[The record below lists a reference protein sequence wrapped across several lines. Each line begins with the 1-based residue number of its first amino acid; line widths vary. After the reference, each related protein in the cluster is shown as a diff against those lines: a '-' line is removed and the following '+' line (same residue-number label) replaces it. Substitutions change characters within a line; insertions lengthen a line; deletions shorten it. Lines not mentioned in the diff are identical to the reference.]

1 MARLDLS
8 IEIAAPPDRVAVFF
22 VPQRMPY
29 WYGAGMETHFEVLG
43 GSADFQAGQKV
54 RIVARVGRRE
64 VSHTAVVTQF
74 EWGRV
79 LEWKFQDVYGIRGMQ
94 RWEIE
99 PGAASGDASDAAP
112 ATRVRLRDE
121 YEMPGRMGRFM
132 DWLVTR
138 HAVKQR
144 DHNDLAQLK
153 KFAENVSAES

>member
-1 MARLDLS
+1 MARLELS
-8 IEIAAPPDRVAVFF
+8 IEIAAPPNRVAVFF

-29 WYGAGMETHFEVLG
+29 WYGAGMNTHFEVLG

-54 RIVARVGRRE
+54 LILARVGRRE

-99 PGAASGDASDAAP
+99 ASTVSSGAGGEASV
-112 ATRVRLRDE
+112 TRVRLRDE
-121 YEMPGRMGRFM
+121 YEMPGRVGQFM

-144 DHNDLAQLK
+144 DRNDLARLK
-153 KFAENVSAES
+153 KLAENVAV